1 MVKPIRPWFKYDG
14 RNGDRT
20 LDQQMQGLKLL
31 TQMVKGKTVLDVG
44 CAEGLI
50 DFELIGAGA
59 TAIHGVEI
67 RPQAVVDANNMRGD
81 RACTFEVGDA
91 DTWAPKRSYDIVLM
105 LALLHKLK
113 DPSAACA
120 RFAEA
125 AREAVVLRLPPHAD
139 NPAVL
144 DARSGHKLHKIYD
157 VLRRAGFKQRHATT
171 GYLGEWVGYY
181 ERPHN
186 V

>member
-20 LDQQMQGLKLL
+20 LDQQMQGLAILR
-31 TQMVKGKTVLDVG
+31 QSVKGKSVLDVG

-50 DFELIGAGA
+50 DFQLITSGAVA
-59 TAIHGVEI
+59 VHGIEI
-67 RPQAVVDANNMRGD
+67 RPQGVADANKLRGD
-81 RACTFEVGDA
+81 MPCTFEVGDA

-120 RFAEA
+120 RFAEC
-125 AREAVVLRLPPHAD
+125 AREMVVLRLPPHPD

-144 DARSGHKLHKIYD
+144 DARSGFKLHKLYD
-157 VLRRAGFKQRHATT
+157 VMKHAGFKQRHATT

-181 ERPHN
+181 ERLK
-186 V
+186 